1 MLYLDP
7 EATNVSYR
15 GPLVFQIVANTPIST
30 LILPCSAVWA
40 VPVEEE
46 CECGDEEAVGD
57 GDGGE
62 DVVERLV
69 VVVALH
75 HHPRVQLAVVARE
88 RHPRVRNVLQE
99 KGFIAQSISD
109 RVASMRLWLWSDVV

>member
-1 MLYLDP
+1 M
-7 EATNVSYR
+7 
-15 GPLVFQIVANTPIST
+15 
-30 LILPCSAVWA
+30 LPCSAVWA

-46 CECGDEEAVGD
+46 REGGDEEAVGD

-88 RHPRVRNVLQE
+88 RHARVRNVLQE
-99 KGFIAQSISD
+99 SLD
-109 RVASMRLWLWSDVV
+109 RCAEQFVYSVTQQVIG